1 MNTQTNWDYL
11 TVQQFT
17 QKHAAFT
24 IGGMRS
30 LIFNEDENGLSTAGA
45 IVRLGRKVLI
55 NQVKFFD
62 WLESQNKGTSG
73 RAR

>member
-1 MNTQTNWDYL
+1 MTTQINWDYL

-17 QKHAAFT
+17 EKHAAFT
-24 IGGMRS
+24 NGGMRS

-55 NQVKFFD
+55 IKLNF
-62 WLESQNKGTSG
+62 STG
-73 RAR
+73 